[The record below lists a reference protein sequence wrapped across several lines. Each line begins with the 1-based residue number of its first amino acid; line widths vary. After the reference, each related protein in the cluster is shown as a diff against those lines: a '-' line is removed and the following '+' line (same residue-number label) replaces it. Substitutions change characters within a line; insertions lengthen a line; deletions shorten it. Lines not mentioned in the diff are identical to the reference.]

1 MQKLKDIRNRF
12 GTAMPLTES
21 RCDSIFALA
30 VAMLA
35 LYGTVMVFSAG
46 YAYADF
52 RYGDGFFFVKRQS
65 LWLVMGIAAMLSVSR
80 IDIALLKKHT
90 VKAYCVTLALLV
102 LTLAIGFVGNGAQRW
117 ISIGPITIQPSEIA
131 KLTVAMML
139 AEYFSSHRSTSL
151 SNSKRDIF
159 LKGTLIPIVI
169 MAIPIFLV
177 MLQHHLSCII
187 ILGVIG
193 ILMIVISGTD
203 LRYIGAFCLCG
214 LCGVCYI
221 AFFTDYTKD
230 RITVWL
236 DPESY
241 KLTGGWQ
248 TLQGLMAIGSGGIFG
263 KGLGRGELK
272 YCYVSEPANDMI
284 FAVLCEELGLV
295 GAIAAL
301 ALFAILI
308 WRGFVIS
315 LGASDIYS
323 KLLGLGICIKIAVQ
337 VLLNVAV
344 VTNTIPNTGISLPF
358 FSYGGSSL
366 IMIFAEMG
374 ILLSI
379 SRKSILPTRQKIPNW
394 VSPIPSLSTAI
405 CTPNPIKRTPWNT
418 PAVTAYRKCAPS

>member
-1 MQKLKDIRNRF
+1 MRKLRLKKDGASGDIIPRSVGDLDLLLF
-12 GTAMPLTES
+12 VVVG
-21 RCDSIFALA
+21 ALA
-30 VAMLA
+30 I
-35 LYGTVMVFSAG
+35 YGTIMVFSAG
-46 YAYADF
+46 YAYAEF
-52 RYGDGFFFVKRQS
+52 RYEDGFYFVKRQS
-65 LWLVMGIAAMLSVSR
+65 VWLILGILAMLTVSR
-80 IDIALLKKHT
+80 VDMSFLKRYTSLAYLL
-90 VKAYCVTLALLV
+90 TLGLLV

-131 KLTVAMML
+131 KLTMAMML
-139 AEYFSSHRSTSL
+139 SYYFANNKDATL
-151 SNSKRDIF
+151 SGERHSVFI
-159 LKGTLIPIVI
+159 KGTVLPCVI
-169 MAIPIFLV
+169 MAIPIFLI

-187 ILGVIG
+187 ILGIIG
-193 ILMIVISGTD
+193 ILMIVSSGAD
-203 LRYIGAFCLCG
+203 LKYIGAFCLLG
-214 LCGVCYI
+214 LCGVSYI

-263 KGLGRGELK
+263 KGLGKGELK

-284 FAVLCEELGLV
+284 FAVLCEELGFI
-295 GAIAAL
+295 GAVVAI
-301 ALFAILI
+301 ALFALLI
-308 WRGFVIS
+308 WRGFLIS
-315 LGASDIYS
+315 LGADDTYS
-323 KLLGLGICIKIAVQ
+323 RLLGIGICIKIAVQ

-379 SRKSILPTRQKIPNW
+379 SRKSKIH
-394 VSPIPSLSTAI
+394 
-405 CTPNPIKRTPWNT
+405 K
-418 PAVTAYRKCAPS
+418 

>member
-1 MQKLKDIRNRF
+1 MLMRAYTHDSVYSRRNFCMQMRKTKLNNFLSTIFPSSQRNFDRLF
-12 GTAMPLTES
+12 LA
-21 RCDSIFALA
+21 IVIALA
-30 VAMLA
+30 T
-35 LYGTVMVFSAG
+35 YGTIMVFSAG

-52 RYGDGFFFVKRQS
+52 RYGDGLYFVKRQAA
-65 LWLVMGIAAMLSVSR
+65 WLVIGVLSMLAVAK
-80 IDIALLKKHT
+80 IDVGLLEKHT
-90 VKAYCVTLALLV
+90 SKAYLGTLLLLG

-117 ISIGPITIQPSEIA
+117 IAIGPITIQPSEIA
-131 KLTVAMML
+131 KLTMTMML
-139 AEYFSSHRSTSL
+139 AKYFSSSTSHT
-151 SNSKRDIF
+151 SPKDKKGVFI
-159 LKGTLIPIVI
+159 KGTLIPCMIIALPVL
-169 MAIPIFLV
+169 LV

-193 ILMIVISGTD
+193 LIMIVVSGAD
-203 LRYIGAFCLCG
+203 LRYIGAFCLIG
-214 LCGVCYI
+214 LAGVSYI
-221 AFFTDYTKD
+221 AFFTNYTKD

-295 GAIAAL
+295 GAIV
-301 ALFAILI
+301 ALFLFALLI
-308 WRGFVIS
+308 YRGFTM
-315 LGASDIYS
+315 AFKTEDTYAR
-323 KLLGLGICIKIAVQ
+323 LLTIGICVKIAVQ

-374 ILLSI
+374 IILSV
-379 SRKSILPTRQKIPNW
+379 SRNSRIHK
-394 VSPIPSLSTAI
+394 
-405 CTPNPIKRTPWNT
+405 
-418 PAVTAYRKCAPS
+418 

>member
-1 MQKLKDIRNRF
+1 MHSV
-12 GTAMPLTES
+12 TEEKGRS
-21 RCDSIFALA
+21 LLSLIPRASGSYDLLFLLSVVLLA
-30 VAMLA
+30 VF
-35 LYGTVMVFSAG
+35 GTVMVFSAG
-46 YAYADF
+46 YAYAAF
-52 RYGDGFFFVKRQS
+52 RYDDALYFVKRQS
-65 LWLVMGIAAMLSVSR
+65 VWLVIGALAMLTVSN
-80 IDIALLKKHT
+80 IDTAFLKKHT
-90 VKAYCVTLALLV
+90 LKAYLLTLVLLV

-117 ISIGPITIQPSEIA
+117 ISIGPLTIQPSEIA
-131 KLTVAMML
+131 KLTVPMML
-139 AEYFSSHRSTSL
+139 AKYFE
-151 SNSKRDIF
+151 SNPDAVSARRKRAIF
-159 LKGTLIPIVI
+159 IKGTLIPAAI

-193 ILMIVISGTD
+193 LLTIVVSGTD
-203 LRYIGAFCLCG
+203 LRYIGSFCIAG
-214 LCGVCYI
+214 IAGVSYI
-221 AFFTDYTKD
+221 ALFTDYTKD

-284 FAVLCEELGLV
+284 FAVLCEELGFI
-295 GAIAAL
+295 GALL
-301 ALFAILI
+301 ALFLFGLLI
-308 WRGFVIS
+308 WRGFLIS
-315 LGASDIYS
+315 LNAEDEYAR
-323 KLLGLGICIKIAVQ
+323 LLGVGICIKIAVQ

-374 ILLSI
+374 IILSI
-379 SRKSILPTRQKIPNW
+379 SRKSKIH
-394 VSPIPSLSTAI
+394 
-405 CTPNPIKRTPWNT
+405 K
-418 PAVTAYRKCAPS
+418 